1 MDSVRSCV
9 GDRSLPH
16 PGRQEEEP
24 DRHPLSG
31 SGRPQGRALWYPWDS
46 ATANR
51 SMKKPALFRYCTPR
65 AAVRDSRM
73 DRCRKNPQRMAI
85 RKAYTCAL
93 SGQDSKDYAARL
105 KEQGRTVAEM
115 GDPMLAAVQGGVVV
129 LHPQTGAILGGIGVS
144 GLAAQEDE
152 DIANMGLK
160 ALGL

>member
-1 MDSVRSCV
+1 MYDKPML
-9 GDRSLPH
+9 SLN
-16 PGRQEEEP
+16 QIQSAMNTMLAKANEEP
-24 DRHPLSG
+24 DRPL
-31 SGRPQGRALWYPWDS
+31 AI
-46 ATANR
+46 
-51 SMKKPALFRYCTPR
+51 
-65 AAVRDSRM
+65 AVVDDVGDLISYARM
-73 DRCRKNPQRMAI
+73 DRCRKIPQRMAI

-105 KEQGRTVAEM
+105 KEQGRIVAEM

-129 LHPQTGAILGGIGVS
+129 LHPSTGAILGGIGVS